1 MSTWLRAL
9 RRRLARSD
17 DAELVIRRLE
27 RERPLPR
34 RAYVAE
40 ARRGWAVRWASTARP
55 ARWRALVAGL
65 IAIGIVLLAAAFVIG
80 AS

>member
-1 MSTWLRAL
+1 MSTWLTALL
-9 RRRLARSD
+9 RRLSRSD
-17 DAELVIRRLE
+17 GGERVIRRLE

-40 ARRGWAVRWASTARP
+40 ARRGWAIRWASTARP
-55 ARWRALVAGL
+55 ARSRTLAAGL
-65 IAIGIVLLAAAFVIG
+65 IGLGLVLLAAAFVIG